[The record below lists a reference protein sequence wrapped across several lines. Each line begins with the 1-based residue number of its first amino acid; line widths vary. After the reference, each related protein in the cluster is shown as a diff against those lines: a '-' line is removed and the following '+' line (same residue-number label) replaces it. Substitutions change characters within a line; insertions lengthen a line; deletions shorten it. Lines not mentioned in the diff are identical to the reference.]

1 MPSLKIANKSF
12 FSFNLINQNYFKH
25 LFSKIKILKFIK
37 KEAFSFFLS
46 WFIFFTFS
54 KLYHIKTK
62 INYFTSHILFS
73 FFTHQKLISYA
84 ININLSLINTLININ
99 NIKFNSKNI
108 YQFKNYVGLQH
119 YAIFN
124 LNNLAFQLR
133 LLLISHPNTVKYISL
148 ALRLGMAVID
158 PSHLADAID
167 ESQNLVAQ
175 GQGIA
180 QAQGA
185 AQGQGIAQ
193 AQGIAQ
199 GQGIA
204 QAQGI
209 AQGQRPTHLS
219 TPPSTPPP
227 NEGELVCPGPP
238 AQRTSA
244 AMASDPLNLPILNLL
259 PQGQEI
265 AQGLGLH
272 WIPDDVPMGGASGNP
287 ENASMGGAP
296 GNPENA
302 SRGNASGNS
311 EDNSVGNGS
320 ENSENQSMG
329 EPESKRQRCESP
341 SKRL

>member
-180 QAQGA
+180 Q
-185 AQGQGIAQ
+185 
-193 AQGIAQ
+193 
-199 GQGIA
+199 
-204 QAQGI
+204 
-209 AQGQRPTHLS
+209 GQRPTHLS

-287 ENASMGGAP
+287 ENAS
-296 GNPENA
+296 
-302 SRGNASGNS
+302 RGNASGNS